1 MLKGK
6 GVWLFVENF
15 SMSKSFVLVAV
26 VMFL

>member
-1 MLKGK
+1 MLKGE

-15 SMSKSFVLVAV
+15 SMPKSFVLVAV